1 MPRSPRRPRRRASPA
16 PTDTRFEGDRDAL
29 IEQLRA
35 EREQHARDAE
45 AALARGAGDEA
56 LRDEIVPGIR
66 DPFKNTPVE

>member
-1 MPRSPRRPRRRASPA
+1 MQA
-16 PTDTRFEGDRDAL
+16 PTDTRLDSDREAL
-29 IEQLRA
+29 IEQLRN

-45 AALARGAGDEA
+45 AALAEAGDEA